1 MSVVARPVLRW
12 HGGKWRIAPWI
23 IGFFPRHQI
32 YVEPFGGA
40 GSVLLR
46 KARSPAEIYNDLDGR
61 LVNLFRVLRD
71 PDKAAELQRR
81 IGLTL
86 YARDEF
92 EWSYGEPVDDIDDA
106 HRMIVLSF
114 MGHGS
119 DSASRGCRTGFRA
132 KMTDARA
139 LPSNA
144 WANWHLSVPEFVDR
158 LRSVTI
164 ERIDALQLFV
174 RYDTPSTLLYVDPPY
189 LPETRSSLVGRSQ
202 NTHGYRHEMNR
213 DAHAAMLDALL
224 QVKGM
229 VVLSGYPDPL
239 YDEMLSDWTR
249 YEKRALA
256 DGARER
262 LEVLWLN
269 PACAAALDREHR
281 GLQLELIG
289 AEA

>member
-1 MSVVARPVLRW
+1 MSAPTRPVLRW

-23 IGFFPRHQI
+23 ISFFPRHQI

-40 GSVLLR
+40 ASVLLR
-46 KARSPAEIYNDLDGR
+46 KPRSPAEVYNDLDGR

-71 PDKAAELQRR
+71 PEKASELQRR

-92 EWSYGEPVDDIDDA
+92 EWSYSAPIDDVDDA
-106 HRMIVLSF
+106 HKMIVLSF

-144 WANWHLSVPEFVDR
+144 WANWHRSVPEFVER

-164 ERIDALQLFV
+164 ERIDAMQLLV
-174 RYDTPSTLLYVDPPY
+174 RYDTPSTLLYFDPPY
-189 LPETRSSLVGRSQ
+189 LPETRSSLIGRSA
-202 NTHGYRHEMNR
+202 NTHGYRHEMDR
-213 DAHAAMLDALL
+213 EAHAAMLDALL
-224 QVKGM
+224 QIKSM

-239 YDEMLSDWTR
+239 YDEMLCEWTR
-249 YEKRALA
+249 FEKRTLA

-262 LEVLWLN
+262 LEVLWIN

-281 GLQLELIG
+281 GAQLELIG